1 LSQQEL
7 LQQDQHHL
15 SNIAAVNATHSLPA
29 LPNAPSAK
37 KPWVWDGPPEEYSE
51 WEDREAVEEK
61 EADDL
66 QAWAEDRTAQFLKE
80 NEKEQEFVSAIRL
93 TSESSEVSSSDE
105 LPPENLRR
113 SLKVAAI
120 KLMSSPCDPEFFVPF
135 KESFN
140 ESKIPEFWQHYRG
153 NLLAAPDGR
162 IGCAGCCVEAVVS
175 TNGFSLVCPKRSQ
188 FESAKRAQEQGC
200 FFILKARCAELT
212 VTKQEDI
219 LLYNSSKCSKTVKK
233 TSELAKEILATKRK
247 LDD

>member
-1 LSQQEL
+1 MSGGRPKPSAATRAGVSSE
-7 LQQDQHHL
+7 DA
-15 SNIAAVNATHSLPA
+15 IAIFYADIEKEVKIVLEANQSFLNAEQSDIFHSLAYVNAQQLVA
-29 LPNAPSAK
+29 LLLNL
-37 KPWVWDGPPEEYSE
+37 V
-51 WEDREAVEEK
+51 K
-61 EADDL
+61 EASVVPQPKPSPSRNSVIVPTD
-66 QAWAEDRTAQFLKE
+66 
-80 NEKEQEFVSAIRL
+80 
-93 TSESSEVSSSDE
+93 SSF
-105 LPPENLRR
+105 
-113 SLKVAAI
+113 

-140 ESKIPEFWQHYRG
+140 ESKIPEFWQHFRG

-175 TNGFSLVCPKRSQ
+175 TNGYSLVCPKRSQ